1 MGIIGLILIFFL
13 TIVLLVVVAFI
24 IWAGSA
30 RGPQEEALLAMQ
42 SNDLVDVKT
51 DRWLVFLPKEK
62 EPQVGL
68 IFYPGARVDAR
79 SYSPA
84 ARAIAARGY
93 LVVIV
98 PMPLNL
104 AGFAINR
111 ALKVINSFPYIDH
124 WAMGGHSHGGTMAA
138 SFAYNNPVTV
148 KGLVLWSS
156 YPAGKNDFSDKDLT
170 AVSIYETLDG
180 RSIMKGIDSYRNRLP
195 PHTRWVPIEGG
206 CHARFGWY
214 GLQKNENVP
223 TISHEAQQEIIT
235 TATLDLLAQLE
246 TGEARR
252 V

>member
-1 MGIIGLILIFFL
+1 MGIISLVLIFFL

-30 RGPQEEALLAMQ
+30 RKPQIEALEAMK
-42 SNDLVDVKT
+42 SNDLVDVRT
-51 DRWLVFLPKEK
+51 DRWLVFCPKEK
-62 EPQVGL
+62 DPKVGFIL
-68 IFYPGARVDAR
+68 YPGARVDAR
-79 SYSPA
+79 VYSPA
-84 ARAIAARGY
+84 AQAIAAKGY
-93 LVVIV
+93 LMVIV

-111 ALKVINSFPYIDH
+111 ASEVINSFPHIVH
-124 WAMGGHSHGGTMAA
+124 WAIGGHSHGGSMAA
-138 SFAYNNPVTV
+138 SFAYNNPSTI

-156 YPAGKNDFSDKDLT
+156 YPAGKNDFSTKDL
-170 AVSIYETLDG
+170 AVSSIYETLDG
-180 RSIMKGIDSYRNRLP
+180 RSVMKGIDLYRNRLP
-195 PHTRWVPIEGG
+195 PQTRWAPIEGG
-206 CHARFGWY
+206 CHAQFGWY

-246 TGEARR
+246 TGEARG

>member
-1 MGIIGLILIFFL
+1 VGIIGLVLIFFL
-13 TIVLLVVVAFI
+13 TIVLLAVVVFV

-30 RGPQEEALLAMQ
+30 RKPQIEGLEAMQ

-51 DRWLVFLPKEK
+51 DRWLVFIPKEK

-68 IFYPGARVDAR
+68 ILYPGARVDAR
-79 SYSPA
+79 VYSPA
-84 ARAIAARGY
+84 AQAIAAKGY
-93 LVVIV
+93 LMVIV

-111 ALKVINSFPYIDH
+111 ALKVINAFPHIVH
-124 WAMGGHSHGGTMAA
+124 WAMGGHSHGGAMAA
-138 SFAYNNPVTV
+138 SFAYNNPATV

-156 YPAGKNDFSDKDLT
+156 YPASKNDFSAKDLA

-180 RSIMKGIDSYRNRLP
+180 RAVMKGIDSYCNRLP
-195 PHTRWVPIEGG
+195 PHTRWIPIEGG
-206 CHARFGWY
+206 CHAQFGWY

-235 TATLDLLAQLE
+235 TATLDLLAQLG